1 MTMITPSYLGETIEY
16 SSLHACRSTLE
27 DPTTQAVIGRLGEC
41 NDPRFELIMTSLIT
55 HLHDFVRE
63 VKLTE
68 SEWHTA
74 VQFLTDV
81 GKTCTDKRQ
90 EFILLSDTLGVS
102 VLVITLNHP
111 ADQGTAESTVLGPF
125 YWEGAPEL
133 PRGSN
138 LAEGVKGE
146 PAFYSGRVLSV
157 DGRPIENALL
167 DIWSGNGEG
176 YYDMQLPEEMGMKA
190 RGRIRTDSEGRYW
203 FRSLKP
209 TFYPVP
215 TDGPVGRMLYKMGRH
230 PYRPGHIHMIVSAP
244 GHLPVTTHLFVAGSQ
259 YLDSDAVFGMK
270 ESLVA
275 RFERHSPGT
284 DPNGDRID
292 TPFYTVKYDFRLR
305 PADAALAR

>member
-1 MTMITPSYLGETIEY
+1 VE
-16 SSLHACRSTLE
+16 
-27 DPTTQAVIGRLGEC
+27 
-41 NDPRFELIMTSLIT
+41 
-55 HLHDFVRE
+55 
-63 VKLTE
+63 LTE
-68 SEWHTA
+68 AEWFTA

-102 VLVITLNHP
+102 VLVITVNHP
-111 ADQGTAESTVLGPF
+111 SGEGSAESTVMGPF

-146 PAFYSGRVLSV
+146 PTFYSGRVLSV
-157 DGRPIENALL
+157 DGRPLENGLL
-167 DIWSGNGEG
+167 DIWSGDGEG
-176 YYDMQLPEEMGMKA
+176 NYDMQMPEETGMKA

-203 FRSLKP
+203 FWSIKP
-209 TFYPVP
+209 TYYPVP
-215 TDGPVGRMLYKMGRH
+215 TDGPVGRMLRKMERH

-244 GHLPVTTHLFVAGSQ
+244 GHAPVTTHLFVAGSQ

-275 RFERHSPGT
+275 QFERHPAGIG
-284 DPNGDRID
+284 PNGDRVD
-292 TPFYTVKYDFRLR
+292 TPFYTVNYDFRLK
-305 PADAALAR
+305 PAGAEL